1 MQYLKFLLVLSSVIL
16 SVMSRRSHRRR
27 NRWGV
32 GGTGADQTCKEFRVD
47 GSRLYA
53 ECKDTNQAWIKTG
66 IDMSKCLVNNNGV
79 LNAGGAYDKSCQ
91 DMSFG
96 IKKENEKD
104 ISVIK
109 GQCQNIGGTY
119 VDASV
124 KISDAFGNQNGV
136 LVC

>member
-32 GGTGADQTCKEFRVD
+32 GGTGALSTCKDFRVD

-53 ECKDTNQAWIKTG
+53 DCQDTNQAWIKTG

-79 LNAGGAYDKSCQ
+79 LGNGGAYNDSCEK
-91 DMSFG
+91 MS
-96 IKKENEKD
+96 IRKKTENEKNPS
-104 ISVIK
+104 IIK
-109 GQCQNIGGTY
+109 GKCKNTEGTY

-124 KISDAFGNQNGV
+124 AISDAFGNQNGV